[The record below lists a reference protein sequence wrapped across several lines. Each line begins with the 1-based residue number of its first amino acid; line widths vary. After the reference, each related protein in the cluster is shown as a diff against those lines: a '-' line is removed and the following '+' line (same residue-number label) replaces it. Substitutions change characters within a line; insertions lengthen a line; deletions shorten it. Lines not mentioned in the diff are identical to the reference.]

1 MFHFGVLTG
10 AETCYI
16 VDMYCGCMSLCSHIL
31 DLSERKANTLCFAC
45 PSFLDETV
53 YGAGRESSLSIDL

>member
-1 MFHFGVLTG
+1 MYHFGVLQG

-16 VDMYCGCMSLCSHIL
+16 VDMYCGYMSLCSHIL
-31 DLSERKANTLCFAC
+31 ELSERKANTLCFVPA
-45 PSFLDETV
+45 SWRRL